1 MSRASA
7 CITPA
12 DLRAIYSDGWRFT
25 CYGTTWVAV
34 RDDGTRFEALDPVTL
49 CGRIARGES
58 VS

>member
-1 MSRASA
+1 VSRASA

-12 DLRAIYSDGWRFT
+12 DLRTIYGDGWRFT
-25 CYGTTWVAV
+25 RYGTTWVGV
-34 RDDGTRFEALDPVTL
+34 RDDGTRFEASDPVTL

>member
-12 DLRAIYSDGWRFT
+12 DLRAIYGDGWRFT
-25 CYGTTWVAV
+25 CYDRTWIAV
-34 RDDGTRFEALDPVTL
+34 SADGTRFEALDPVTL